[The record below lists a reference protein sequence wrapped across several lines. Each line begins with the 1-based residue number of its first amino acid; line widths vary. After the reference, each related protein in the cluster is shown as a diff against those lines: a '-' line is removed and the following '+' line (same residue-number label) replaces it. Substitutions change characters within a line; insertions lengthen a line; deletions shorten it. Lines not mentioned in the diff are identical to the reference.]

1 MKTHL
6 TLLLLLLSF
15 NGQAALYKSID
26 ANGQVTYSD
35 RPSLKTDKPLLLP
48 SQNIMQ
54 SINSK
59 TPNEADKTDKTDT
72 SSQNKNYQS
81 LQILSPKNDS
91 TLRSNN
97 GEISLILQL
106 EPKLQT
112 QHQIRIL
119 LDGKEVKLSHSLIT
133 AVPNVS
139 RGQHSLSAQVIDAD
153 QHILISSPAHT
164 LHLQRHSKLF

>member
-1 MKTHL
+1 MKIYL

-26 ANGQVTYSD
+26 DNGQVTYSD
-35 RPSLKTDKPLLLP
+35 RPNLKTDKPLLLP
-48 SQNIMQ
+48 SQNIIQ

-59 TPNEADKTDKTDT
+59 TPSEADKTDT

-106 EPKLQT
+106 EPKLQK

-133 AVPNVS
+133 IVPNVS
-139 RGQHSLSAQVIDAD
+139 RGQHNLSAQVIDAG